1 MNEWLAVKIHTLLG
15 MGDPESRGEERGQA
29 VKFNLGTES
38 FAGTSHADNNQVSY
52 SLFEFRAN
60 AMFLETLWPLVLQ
73 KRPG

>member
-1 MNEWLAVKIHTLLG
+1 MSGWLSRSTRFG

-38 FAGTSHADNNQVSY
+38 FAGASHAGNNQVSY

-60 AMFLETLWPLVLQ
+60 AMFLETIWPLVLQ